1 MLARN
6 SVEDLGRKRKFGTIF
21 GAGLNGF
28 SAGKLWV
35 IVWVGASDCWG
46 NSDCDCLNGRHT
58 VKQFICRQFSYDYG
72 QFPLCSL
79 AVCAISSEIYGSFR
93 PTLQWGSH
101 DFYCFKWLF
110 GCEIESAGGVG
121 FARGCMICGS

>member
-1 MLARN
+1 MPARN
-6 SVEDLGRKRKFGTIF
+6 SSRGFGPQTQIWHNFRGRVKWVF
-21 GAGLNGF
+21 
-28 SAGKLWV
+28 AGKLWV
-35 IVWVGASDCWG
+35 IVWAGASDCWG
-46 NSDCDCLNGRHT
+46 DSDCDCLNGRHT

-72 QFPLCSL
+72 QFPHCSL

-110 GCEIESAGGVG
+110 GCEVESAGGVG